1 MRLNNV
7 HCAAVIIS
15 ILLTVLSMSACSTET
30 PNVVQGYVEADF
42 VYVASPVSGRL
53 ENLAVKRGD
62 TVKQGQ
68 LLFELEKDPE
78 RSQADEAHNHLIK
91 AQKQFDDLQKGL
103 RPTEINALEENHQEA
118 RSNFQLAEIEFK
130 RRKELLDSGT
140 ISRSEFDLA
149 RNEHERRLHQ
159 VKKIE
164 FDLRTAHLGSRDD
177 LISAALSQVKAA
189 EAYLQQARWKLNQ
202 KKQIAESS
210 AIVFDTLYREG
221 EWIPAGRSII
231 SLLPPE
237 NKKVRLYVP
246 QKTAGRL
253 SVGQTV
259 TVSWDGCSKAVA
271 AVIRF
276 ISPQVEYTPPIIYS
290 SRSRSKLVIMI
301 EAFPQTQDLAELH
314 PGQPVDVVLPA
325 GAQDE

>member
-1 MRLNNV
+1 MRLNNM
-7 HCAAVIIS
+7 HCAPAIRVV
-15 ILLTVLSMSACSTET
+15 LLTALALSACSRET

-42 VYVASPVSGRL
+42 VYVASPGSGRL

-68 LLFELEKDPE
+68 LLFELEKEPE
-78 RSQADEAHNHLIK
+78 RSQADEAYSQLVK
-91 AQKQFDDLQKGL
+91 AQQQLDDLQKGL
-103 RPTEINALEENHQEA
+103 RPTEIGALEESLQEA
-118 RSNFQLAEIEFK
+118 RANIQLAEIEFK
-130 RRKELLDSGT
+130 RRKKLLDSGT
-140 ISRSEFDLA
+140 ISRSEYDLA
-149 RNEHERRLHQ
+149 QNEHERRLHQ

-164 FDLRTAHLGSRDD
+164 SDLRTARLGSRDD
-177 LISAALSQVKAA
+177 LINAAFSQVKAA

-202 KKQIAESS
+202 KKQIAGSS
-210 AIVFDTLYREG
+210 AIVFDTLYRAG
-221 EWIPAGRSII
+221 EWVPAGRSII
-231 SLLPPE
+231 SLLPSE
-237 NKKVRLYVP
+237 NKKVRFYVS
-246 QKTAGRL
+246 QEIAGRF

-259 TVSWDGCSKAVA
+259 TVSWDGCPKVVE

-301 EAFPQTQDLAELH
+301 EAFPQTPDLAELH